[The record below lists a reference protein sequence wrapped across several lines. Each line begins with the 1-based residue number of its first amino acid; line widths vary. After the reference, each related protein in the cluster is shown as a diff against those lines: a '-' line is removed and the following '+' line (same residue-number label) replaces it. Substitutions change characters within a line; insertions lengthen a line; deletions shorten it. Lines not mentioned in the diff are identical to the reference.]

1 MTSTTTNRLP
11 AIENLVQKLRQV
23 WTLESDMEARMRGA
37 EVALK
42 EALSDPDVVT
52 HSKQWPWT
60 PGQNL
65 LLYEDPDYHFVINA
79 TVRKPGSKGA
89 VHDHGHSWTLYG
101 LLDGIERIE
110 RYTRMDDGKRERFAD
125 LKLVAER
132 EMGPGGVDFVMPYQV
147 HAERG
152 GASRSVAIIIRSER
166 MVGRFKQHMFDVE
179 KKSVLEGWGPEEVP
193 YALA

>member
-11 AIENLVQKLRQV
+11 AIENLVQKLRQA
-23 WTLESDMEARMRGA
+23 WTSERDMEARMRRA
-37 EVALK
+37 EVALT
-42 EALSDPDVVT
+42 EALADSDVVA

-60 PGQNL
+60 TGQNL
-65 LLYEDPDYHFVINA
+65 LLYEDPDHHFVINA

-101 LLDGIERIE
+101 LVDGIERIE
-110 RYTRMDDGKRERFAD
+110 RYARIDDGKREGFAD
-125 LKLVAER
+125 LKLVADR
-132 EMGPGGVDFVMPYQV
+132 HMGPGGVDFVPPYQV

-166 MVGRFKQHMFDVE
+166 MVGRFKQRMFDVE
-179 KKSVLEGWGPEEVP
+179 GKTVAEGWGPEQVL
-193 YALA
+193 YQLA

>member
-1 MTSTTTNRLP
+1 
-11 AIENLVQKLRQV
+11 
-23 WTLESDMEARMRGA
+23 MRRA
-37 EVALK
+37 ELALK
-42 EALSDPDVVT
+42 EALFNSHVVT

-79 TVRKPGSKGA
+79 TVRRPGSSGT

-101 LLDGIERIE
+101 LVDGIERIE
-110 RYTRMDDGKRERFAD
+110 RYTRLDDGKREGFAE
-125 LKLVAER
+125 LKLIADR
-132 EMGPGGVDFVMPYQV
+132 EMGPGGVDFLPPYQV

-152 GASRSVAIIIRSER
+152 GADRSVAIIIRSER
-166 MVGRFKQHMFDVE
+166 MVGRFKQHIFDVKE
-179 KKSVLEGWGPEEVP
+179 KTVADGWGPEQVP